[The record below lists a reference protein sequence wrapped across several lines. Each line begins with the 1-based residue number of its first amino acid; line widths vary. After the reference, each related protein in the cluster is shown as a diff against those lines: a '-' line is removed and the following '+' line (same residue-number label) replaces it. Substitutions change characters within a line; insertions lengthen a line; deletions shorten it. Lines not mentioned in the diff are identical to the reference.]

1 MSEFDELAIL
11 PGSPQ
16 ECELLRRQLNS
27 LNEQENTIL
36 AAAIQRQPPTTVAEA
51 AEHLRSLDKYT
62 VCTPAGSYRQL
73 GIYYLEHETNCPPEI
88 YPYVDLEQLGELYE
102 DNHPGLFIGN
112 CFVVYPPNPS
122 MAHADQVVKKE
133 ELPHF
138 LQKQAAP
145 EQGRDECREQIIHLE
160 LEVRGQECL
169 LVLPDDSEHLDQ
181 MRGNLEISD
190 FAEAKIND
198 IAFSVPYLADLIP
211 TDAISVEG
219 ANEMAEYIED
229 MLSQDGAL
237 LKFCSVLEAEEPDNF
252 PAALALAQNLD
263 DYERVLDD
271 TEEYGKAVLTHIGAD
286 DEIIS
291 TIDGYTDF
299 DALGRD
305 MMAEDGVLRTQFGL
319 IRRLSAPFQEE
330 APGQVMT

>member
-1 MSEFDELAIL
+1 MSEDERNLFAGILDASSINGLADIL
-11 PGSPQ
+11 KLTDQTSDYT
-16 ECELLRRQLNS
+16 LLPEAS
-27 LNEQENTIL
+27 SD
-36 AAAIQRQPPTTVAEA
+36 VA
-51 AEHLRSLDKYT
+51 LGKYM
-62 VCTPAGSYRQL
+62 VAHGFL
-73 GIYYLEHETNCPPEI
+73 NCPESI
-88 YPYVDLEQLGELYE
+88 KPYLDF
-102 DNHPGLFIGN
+102 DAIGTQ
-112 CFVVYPPNPS
+112 FYSETSGAYTSDGYVVR
-122 MAHADQVVKKE
+122 KE

-138 LQKQAAP
+138 LQKQAEL
-145 EQGRDECREQIIHLE
+145 EQGRDECREQIIQMK
-160 LEVRGQECL
+160 LEVRGQKCL

-219 ANEMAEYIED
+219 TNEMAEYIED